1 MGLSDREGGSVMD
14 PTDEHL
20 RRFFARYG
28 EALAAGDL
36 KAISGCYAVPS
47 LVLSDA
53 GSVPIAA
60 REEIEAA
67 FDGAA
72 ERYRAQG
79 LVALRPT
86 LVASEALSERLVSA
100 DVRWDYLDDQG
111 RSAQQNGYRYVLRL
125 EGEAEPKIQVVIETP

>member
-1 MGLSDREGGSVMD
+1 MD
-14 PTDEHL
+14 AIDERL

-36 KAISGCYAVPS
+36 KAISGCYAVSS

-53 GSVPIAA
+53 GSVPVAA
-60 REEIEAA
+60 HEEIEAA

-79 LVALRPT
+79 SWRSGPPSSPRRPLASGWSPRTCAGTTSTSRVAARSKT
-86 LVASEALSERLVSA
+86 ASATC
-100 DVRWDYLDDQG
+100 YG
-111 RSAQQNGYRYVLRL
+111 
-125 EGEAEPKIQVVIETP
+125 

>member
-1 MGLSDREGGSVMD
+1 MN

-20 RRFFARYG
+20 RRFLVRYR
-28 EALAAGDL
+28 EALSAGDL
-36 KAISGCYAVPS
+36 EAISGCYAVPS
-47 LVLSDA
+47 LVLSDT

-86 LVASEALSERLVSA
+86 LVASEALSERLISVDA
-100 DVRWDYLDDQG
+100 RWDYLDQQG

-125 EGEAEPKIQVVIETP
+125 EDEASPKIQVVIATL

>member
-1 MGLSDREGGSVMD
+1 MN

-20 RRFFARYG
+20 RRFLIRYG
-28 EALAAGDL
+28 EALSAGDL
-36 KAISGCYAVPS
+36 TAISGCYAVPS

-79 LVALRPT
+79 LVAVRPT
-86 LVASEALSERLVSA
+86 LVALEALSERLVSA
-100 DVRWDYLDDQG
+100 DVRWDYLDEQG
-111 RSAQQNGYRYVLRL
+111 RSAQQNAYRYVLRL
-125 EGEAEPKIQVVIETP
+125 EDEMSPKIQVVIGAR

>member
-1 MGLSDREGGSVMD
+1 MN
-14 PTDEHL
+14 PTDEHV
-20 RRFFARYG
+20 RRFLVRYG

-36 KAISGCYAVPS
+36 KTISGCYAVPD

-60 REEIEAA
+60 RQEIEAA

-86 LVASEALSERLVSA
+86 LVASEALSERLLCV
-100 DVRWDYLDDQG
+100 DVRWDYLDEQG

-125 EGEAEPKIQVVIETP
+125 ENEATLKIQVVIATS

>member
-1 MGLSDREGGSVMD
+1 MN

-20 RRFFARYG
+20 RRFLVRYG
-28 EALAAGDL
+28 EALSAGDL
-36 KAISGCYAVPS
+36 KAISGCYALPS

-53 GSVPIAA
+53 GSIPIAA

-86 LVASEALSERLVSA
+86 LVASEALSERLLSV
-100 DVRWDYLDDQG
+100 DVRWDYLDEEG

-125 EGEAEPKIQVVIETP
+125 EDEASPKIQVVIGTP

>member
-1 MGLSDREGGSVMD
+1 MGLSDRAGGTTMN

-20 RRFFARYG
+20 RRFLVRYG
-28 EALAAGDL
+28 EALSAGDL

-47 LVLSDA
+47 LVLSDT
-53 GSVPIAA
+53 GSVPITA

-67 FDGAA
+67 FEGAA

-79 LVALRPT
+79 LVAIRPT
-86 LVASEALSERLVSA
+86 LVASESLSERLVWV
-100 DVRWDYLDDQG
+100 DVRWEYLDEQG

-125 EGEAEPKIQVVIETP
+125 EEEASPRIQVVIGTR

>member
-1 MGLSDREGGSVMD
+1 MN
-14 PTDEHL
+14 PTGVFL
-20 RRFFARYG
+20 RRFLARYG

-36 KAISGCYAVPS
+36 EAISGCYAVPA
-47 LVLSDA
+47 LVLSDT

-86 LVASEALSERLVSA
+86 LLAWEALSERLISV
-100 DVRWDYLDDQG
+100 DVRWDYLDEQD
-111 RSAQQNGYRYVLRL
+111 RSAQQNSYRYVLRL
-125 EGEAEPKIQVVIETP
+125 EGEASPKIQVVIGTS

>member
-1 MGLSDREGGSVMD
+1 VVDAI
-14 PTDEHL
+14 DERL

-36 KAISGCYAVPS
+36 KPISGCYAVPS

-53 GSVPIAA
+53 GSVPVAA
-60 REEIEAA
+60 HEEIEAA

-86 LVASEALSERLVSA
+86 LVASEALSEWLVSA
-100 DVRWDYLDDQG
+100 DVRWDYLDEQG
-111 RSAQQNGYRYVLRL
+111 RSAQQNGFRYVLWL
-125 EGEAEPKIQVVIETP
+125 EDEAEPRIQVVIETP